1 MPAAEQALCSEFI
14 LTIIPDTLISL
25 ATITAPYGPA
35 GLTRAM
41 HRPGVLHC
49 VQVPVMFI
57 QCKGPEARTAA
68 SFSIS
73 RQREA
78 ADSLD
83 EEPSSSS
90 SSSSS
95 RSRSSSSSSSSGGG
109 DAGSSSGSGGYSYF
123 NEAEAAVVVDCLRQL
138 LAAGMQP
145 QDVCVITPYSG
156 QVRSIQRLLSSDP
169 TRPGERRV
177 LDPAVASLVEV
188 KSVDGFQGREKEVV
202 IFSAVRS
209 NSSGRVGF
217 LSDSRRL
224 NVALT
229 RAKRGLVVVG
239 DAATLRS
246 DRVWSAWLVWA
257 KKHGAV
263 AGSAE
268 SM

>member
-1 MPAAEQALCSEFI
+1 VG
-14 LTIIPDTLISL
+14 SL
-25 ATITAPYGPA
+25 
-35 GLTRAM
+35 LN
-41 HRPGVLHC
+41 
-49 VQVPVMFI
+49 
-57 QCKGPEARTAA
+57 
-68 SFSIS
+68 
-73 RQREA
+73 
-78 ADSLD
+78 
-83 EEPSSSS
+83 SSSNGG
-90 SSSSS
+90 
-95 RSRSSSSSSSSGGG
+95 SSG
-109 DAGSSSGSGGYSYF
+109 SSGGYSYF

-145 QDVCVITPYSG
+145 QDVCVVTPYSG
-156 QVRSIQRLLSSDP
+156 QVRSIQRLLSLDSK
-169 TRPGERRV
+169 RPGERRV
-177 LDPAVASLVEV
+177 LDAAVASMVEV
-188 KSVDGFQGREKEVV
+188 RSVDGFQGREKEVV

-209 NSSGRVGF
+209 NSRGRVGF

-246 DRVWSAWLVWA
+246 DRVWSAWLAWA

>member
-1 MPAAEQALCSEFI
+1 
-14 LTIIPDTLISL
+14 
-25 ATITAPYGPA
+25 
-35 GLTRAM
+35 
-41 HRPGVLHC
+41 
-49 VQVPVMFI
+49 VQVPVVFI

-95 RSRSSSSSSSSGGG
+95 SNGSRRSSSNGGSSG
-109 DAGSSSGSGGYSYF
+109 GSGGYSYF

-156 QVRSIQRLLSSDP
+156 QVRSIQRLLSSDS
-169 TRPGERRV
+169 TRPGERV
-177 LDPAVASLVEV
+177 FDPAVASMVEV

-217 LSDSRRL
+217 LADSRRL

-246 DRVWSAWLVWA
+246 DRVWSAWLAWA
-257 KKHGAV
+257 KKLGAI
-263 AGSAE
+263 AASAE
-268 SM
+268 SL